1 MTASAVIRSGTDW
14 PGAAFLVIAN
24 TVAPEALAEY
34 EDWHGRE
41 HVPERLTMPGFRGA
55 RRFVRGRGAR
65 SRFLTLYDLDT
76 PAALETPEY
85 RHLLANPT
93 PASLRMRPLM
103 SGFRRFVYRE
113 TGRSGAGGGSHLGF
127 LRWRADEAGASADA
141 ALLSRLVGGDG
152 IVALRLGRSRQTE
165 PHPAFAP
172 DPDLAISHGV
182 AAVTG
187 TDAAALKARLT
198 AASGGL
204 SGPVLEHDVYRL
216 ILAY

>member
-1 MTASAVIRSGTDW
+1 MTPAAVTSSALDW
-14 PGAAFLVIAN
+14 RGGAFLVIAN

-34 EDWHGRE
+34 EAWHGIE
-41 HVPERLTMPGFRGA
+41 HVPERLTMPGFLGA

-93 PASLRMRPLM
+93 PASRRMRPLM
-103 SGFRRFVYRE
+103 GNFRRFVYRE
-113 TGRSGAGGGSHLGF
+113 IARHGAGCGSHLGF
-127 LRWRADEAGASADA
+127 LRWRTDEARAGADEAA
-141 ALLSRLVGGDG
+141 LSRLVGADG
-152 IVALRLGRSRQTE
+152 IVALRLGRSLETE

-172 DPDLAISHGV
+172 DPELAVPHAV
-182 AAVTG
+182 AAVSGTG
-187 TDAAALKARLT
+187 PAALKT
-198 AASGGL
+198 ALAIVSGRL
-204 SGPVLEHDVYRL
+204 SGPTLECGVHRL